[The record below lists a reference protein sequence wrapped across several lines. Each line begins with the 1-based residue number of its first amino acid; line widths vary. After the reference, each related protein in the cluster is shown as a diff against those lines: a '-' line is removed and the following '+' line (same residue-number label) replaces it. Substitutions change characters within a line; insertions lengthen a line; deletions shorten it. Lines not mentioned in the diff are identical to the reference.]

1 MSSNPITV
9 LLAAPTDRVRSW
21 YQVLV
26 NDERFKVLSYTADL
40 AELDDKLVRV
50 APDALI
56 LDAAMFASADA
67 LQEMLANFDTTAVYV
82 LIPEEADEQALQQ
95 VKRIPAVRAG
105 FRGDLDLAREAA
117 QIYDNVMSLKRAHSE
132 PPPEAPPPQPAPEP
146 QLPRVARQGANSG
159 KVVAFWSA
167 TAGGTGRTT
176 LALAL
181 SVVAAQRGVDV
192 LLLALSEPAV
202 SAYLRLPRVPNIMA
216 FLSPDEEEKGAT
228 AEQVV
233 TCGQEAAFRV
243 VLGPARSR
251 DGLVERGRI
260 KALVRAI
267 QASCELV
274 VIDLPPLTPGGSPWV
289 LEPLKQATDVML
301 VMPPTVAGIAAT
313 MEALM
318 TLEDLGMPGH
328 VHLVLNH
335 RSAGFTLRPKE
346 FRAGVI
352 AVLQYCPDVVA
363 EVKFVS
369 QLPGLMAQGELPA
382 SKVLTQMVSPLAKAV
397 GLPKSNPDADAAA
410 TRPTSGRGRAGRGR
424 DKGEG
429 KPPGSGLELGRL
441 KVRLTG

>member
-216 FLSPDEEEKGAT
+216 FLSPDDDEE
-228 AEQVV
+228 
-233 TCGQEAAFRV
+233 
-243 VLGPARSR
+243 
-251 DGLVERGRI
+251 
-260 KALVRAI
+260 
-267 QASCELV
+267 
-274 VIDLPPLTPGGSPWV
+274 
-289 LEPLKQATDVML
+289 
-301 VMPPTVAGIAAT
+301 
-313 MEALM
+313 
-318 TLEDLGMPGH
+318 
-328 VHLVLNH
+328 
-335 RSAGFTLRPKE
+335 
-346 FRAGVI
+346 
-352 AVLQYCPDVVA
+352 
-363 EVKFVS
+363 
-369 QLPGLMAQGELPA
+369 
-382 SKVLTQMVSPLAKAV
+382 
-397 GLPKSNPDADAAA
+397 
-410 TRPTSGRGRAGRGR
+410 
-424 DKGEG
+424 
-429 KPPGSGLELGRL
+429 
-441 KVRLTG
+441 